1 MTNLTLKRYILKTL
15 KLDNYKRDYRLIP
28 RLPKYLNDT
37 LIGLLLSDGGLQKST
52 DRSNVRLSVTMSMNS
67 YPYIFHLYNLF
78 EPYIDTYLKTLDIK
92 SSNPVELGKKYTTV
106 RFKTISMPQLL
117 YYYNI
122 FYKKNIINKKF
133 EKIVPVELKNNF
145 NAISLAHLIMGDGNY
160 LNKRNIIRIYTN
172 SFTEKDV
179 KLLSNIIIDN
189 LGINNK
195 VVFDRK
201 NQYIIVIEKDNIN
214 HTRDILLP
222 YMHPSMLYKL
232 GINENIVPSSLNMVE
247 THSGVLNKS
256 NDSKNKFKI
265 INNKFNYFNIIDII

>member
-1 MTNLTLKRYILKTL
+1 MTTNLTLKRYILKTL

-52 DRSNVRLSVTMSMNS
+52 DTSNVRLSVTMSMNS

-78 EPYIDTYLKTLDIK
+78 EPYIDTDLKTLDIK
-92 SSNPVELGKKYTTV
+92 SSNSVQPDKKYTTV

-122 FYKKNIINKKF
+122 FYKKNIINNKF
-133 EKIVPVELKNNF
+133 EKIVPMELKNNF

-160 LNKRNIIRIYTN
+160 LNTRNIIRIYTN
-172 SFTEKDV
+172 SYTEKDV
-179 KLLSNIIIDN
+179 RLLSNIITDN
-189 LGINNK
+189 LGIDTK

-201 NQYIIVIEKDNIN
+201 DQYIIVIENVN
-214 HTRDILLP
+214 YTRDLLLP

-232 GINENIVPSSLNMVE
+232 GINENILPDSLDMFE
-247 THSGVLNKS
+247 THLDVFKIS

-265 INNKFNYFNIIDII
+265 INNKFNYFNIINII